1 MVFQLFFGLFSETKD
16 FNKRFVLL
24 KKNKKLDKS
33 FILSLKKKSN
43 FAAMQIILQKYKQHP
58 NIKRFVDLINTQTQV
73 QLKNTITSARS
84 FFISAAYEKTEKPYI
99 LVLSDKEE
107 AAYLLNDLQSILP
120 EEKIFF
126 FPATLRHLSHN
137 SSIKTDKAAIMMRTE
152 TMVKI
157 RKSINPVIVTYPEAI
172 AETVISREYI
182 PSNTIELTVGEEI
195 ETGFFIEMLQEF
207 GFVKTEFVF
216 EPGQYSIRGGI
227 IDVFS
232 FAADLPFRI
241 DFFGEEIESMR
252 IFDIETQ
259 LSVKKVDKISIV
271 NNIQIKTNENRTS
284 FLNFIDNKSIIFTDD
299 FNYLTEKITQ
309 LYNDT
314 KELKLLN
321 DETDNEEIIE
331 YTNSDDFTEQI
342 SKFNLVH
349 LSNKSLNEKIPV
361 IKLNITPQARIQ
373 KNFNLL
379 ANDLKLKHDKNY
391 SVFVMSKSKKQLE
404 RLKDILQSNEV
415 TTKTNFTPL
424 QGIVHEGFTD
434 SDLFISAYT
443 DHQIFDRFHRFFL
456 RSFNTNKSKE
466 AQLLK
471 EIKELNIG
479 DYIVHIDYG
488 VGIFKGLTTIE
499 NNGKPQ
505 EVIRIEYKDS
515 DNLFVSIHA
524 LHKISKFKSQNAE
537 PPRIHKL
544 GTAVWKNLKK
554 KTKSKIKDIAKDL
567 IELYAKRMQEKGFA
581 FSHDTYLQEA
591 LEASFIYEETPDQL
605 TAIADVKKD
614 MEESSPM
621 DRLVCG
627 DVGFGKTEIA
637 IRAAFKAVSDG
648 KQVAL
653 LCPTTILTYQHY
665 KTFTNRLSELPVSVD
680 YISRMRTS
688 KQQKEILKKLE
699 EGSLD
704 IVIGTHRLVSKD
716 VKFKDLGLLII
727 DEEQKFG
734 VGVKEKLK
742 QFRVN
747 VDSLTLTA
755 TPIPRTLQFSLMGAR
770 DLSILHTPP
779 PNRQPI
785 ITELHTFNPKII
797 KKSINYEVRRGG
809 QVFFV
814 HNHVATLPKMKK
826 YINEITP
833 DVTIEIAHG
842 QMKSTD
848 IEGIITGFINGNFDV
863 LLTTSIIE
871 NGLDIPNANTIII
884 NNAHKFGL
892 SDLHQL
898 RGRVGRASRK
908 AFCYLIAPPKT
919 VLKKIA
925 RRRLNAIENFV
936 ELGSGFN
943 IALQD
948 LDIRGAGDLL
958 GAEQSGYINDIGY
971 ETFKRILEETMLEL
985 RTSEYKHIF
994 AKEDQQKEKI
1004 NNEKL
1009 IFVNDCQI
1017 TTDLYIGFS
1026 NNFIKD
1032 DAERLRLY
1040 RELDNIS
1047 EEEKL
1052 LKFENQ
1058 LVDRFG
1064 TIPQAAQELI
1074 YIVKLRQKAMKLGI
1088 EKIIIKKG
1096 TFINYFITDQNSA
1109 FYDSNIFKDKILNFV
1124 TKNPNYCEMKQKND
1138 KLLLKFNKINSVKR
1152 AYEILNKI

>member
-1 MVFQLFFGLFSETKD
+1 MQT
-16 FNKRFVLL
+16 LL
-24 KKNKKLDKS
+24 KR
-33 FILSLKKKSN
+33 
-43 FAAMQIILQKYKQHP
+43 YKQHP
-58 NIKRFVDLINTQTQV
+58 NLQKFVDLISTQKQV
-73 QLKNTITSARS
+73 QLKNAITSARS
-84 FFISAAYEKTEKPYI
+84 FFLSAVYEKQNSPFVI
-99 LVLSDKEE
+99 VLSDKEE
-107 AAYLLNDLQSILP
+107 ATYLFNDFQIILP
-120 EEKIFF
+120 ENKLFF

-137 SSIKTDKAAIMMRTE
+137 SGIKTDKAAIMMRTE
-152 TMVKI
+152 TITKI
-157 RKSINPVIVTYPEAI
+157 RRTTNPIIVTYPAAI
-172 AETVISREYI
+172 AETVISREEI
-182 PSNTIELTVGEEI
+182 PNNTIELNVGEEV
-195 ETGFFIEMLQEF
+195 ETGFLIEMLQDF

-216 EPGQYSIRGGI
+216 EPGQYAIRGGI
-227 IDVFS
+227 VDVFS
-232 FAADLPFRI
+232 YSTDMPYRV
-241 DFFGEEIESMR
+241 DFFGEEIESIR

-259 LSVKKVDKISIV
+259 LSVKKVDSISIV
-271 NNIQIKTNENRTS
+271 NNIQIKTNEKRTS
-284 FLNFIDNKSIIFTDD
+284 FLHFIEKNSIFFADD
-299 FNYLTEKITQ
+299 YKYLTDKVKQ
-309 LYNDT
+309 LYEEE
-314 KELKLLN
+314 KEIKLLN
-321 DETDNEEIIE
+321 DETDAEEIIE
-331 YTNSDDFTEQI
+331 YANADEFIQHLN
-342 SKFNLVH
+342 KFNLVH
-349 LSNKSLNEKIPV
+349 LTNKTLNDKIPV
-361 IKLNITPQARIQ
+361 IQLDVSPQPRVQ

-379 ANDLKLKHDKNY
+379 ANDLKVKQEQAY
-391 SVFVMSKSKKQLE
+391 STYVLSNSDKQLE

-415 TTKTNFTPL
+415 KTKVDFTPL
-424 QGIVHEGFTD
+424 KGIVHEGFTD
-434 SDLFISAYT
+434 NDLFLTAYT

-505 EVIRIEYKDS
+505 EVVRIEYKDS

-524 LHKISKFKSQNAE
+524 LHKISKFKSQEAE
-537 PPRIHKL
+537 PPKIHKL
-544 GTAVWKNLKK
+544 GTTAWKNLKK
-554 KTKSKIKDIAKDL
+554 KTKKRIKDIAKDL

-581 FSHDTYLQEA
+581 YSHDTYLQEA

-605 TAIADVKKD
+605 KAINDVKED
-614 MEESSPM
+614 MENPVPM

-637 IRAAFKAVSDG
+637 IRAAFKAVTDG

-653 LCPTTILTYQHY
+653 LCPTTVLTYQHF
-665 KTFTNRLSELPVSVD
+665 KTLTERLKELPVTID
-680 YISRMRTS
+680 YISRMRTA

-716 VKFKDLGLLII
+716 VKFKDIGLLII

-734 VGVKEKLK
+734 VAVKEKLK
-742 QFRVN
+742 QLRVN
-747 VDSLTLTA
+747 VDTLTLTA

-770 DLSILHTPP
+770 DLSILQTPP

-785 ITELHTFNPKII
+785 ITELHTMDTEMIRKAI
-797 KKSINYEVRRGG
+797 SYEVRRGG

-826 YINEITP
+826 FINEIMP

-842 QMKSTD
+842 QMGAKQ
-848 IEGIITGFINGNFDV
+848 IEGVITGFMNGDFDI
-863 LLTTSIIE
+863 LLTTSIVE

-884 NNAHKFGL
+884 NNAHRFGL

-919 VLKKIA
+919 VLKDVA
-925 RRRLNAIENFV
+925 RRRLTAIENFV

-985 RTSEYKHIF
+985 RTTDYKHIF
-994 AKEDQQKEKI
+994 ANEDEQKVADE
-1004 NNEKL
+1004 NEKSV
-1009 IFVNDCQI
+1009 FVNDCQI
-1017 TTDLYIGFS
+1017 TTDLNIGFS
-1026 NNFIKD
+1026 NDFIKD

-1040 RELDNIS
+1040 RELDNINEKDKLIDF
-1047 EEEKL
+1047 EEQ
-1052 LKFENQ
+1052 LK
-1058 LVDRFG
+1058 DRFG
-1064 TIPQAAQELI
+1064 EIPNPAKELI
-1074 YIVKLRQKAMKLGI
+1074 KIVSLRQKAMKLGI
-1088 EKIIIKKG
+1088 EKIVIKNG
-1096 TFINYFITDQNSA
+1096 TFINYFVADQTSS
-1109 FYDSNIFKDKILNFV
+1109 FYDSRIFKENILTFV
-1124 TKNPNYCEMKQKND
+1124 TSNPTFCEMKQKNE
-1138 KLLLKFNKINSVKR
+1138 KLLLRFNKIKTVKR
-1152 AYEILNKI
+1152 ALEVLEMI

>member
-1 MVFQLFFGLFSETKD
+1 
-16 FNKRFVLL
+16 
-24 KKNKKLDKS
+24 
-33 FILSLKKKSN
+33 
-43 FAAMQIILQKYKQHP
+43 MQILLEKYKKHP
-58 NIKRFVDLINTQTQV
+58 NIQRFVDLINSQTQV
-73 QLKNTITSARS
+73 QLKNAITSARS

-99 LVLSDKEE
+99 IVLSDKEE
-107 AAYLLNDLQSILP
+107 AAYLFNDLQSILS
-120 EEKIFF
+120 EDKLFF

-137 SSIKTDKAAIMMRTE
+137 SGVKTDKAAIMMRTE
-152 TMVKI
+152 TMTKI
-157 RKSINPVIVTYPEAI
+157 RKTSNPIIVTYPAAI
-172 AETVISREYI
+172 AETVISKEDI
-182 PSNTIELTVGEEI
+182 PNNTIELSIGEEI
-195 ETGFFIEMLQEF
+195 ETGFFIEMLQDF

-216 EPGQYSIRGGI
+216 EPGQYAIRGGI
-227 IDVFS
+227 VDVFS
-232 FAADLPFRI
+232 YSADLPYRI
-241 DFFGEEIESMR
+241 DFFGEEIESIR

-259 LSVKKVDKISIV
+259 LSVKKVDNISIV
-271 NNIQIKTNENRTS
+271 NNIQIKTNEKRTS

-299 FNYLTEKITQ
+299 FNYLTEKISQ
-309 LYNDT
+309 LYNDE
-314 KELKLLN
+314 KEVKLLN
-321 DETDNEEIIE
+321 DETDNEETIE
-331 YTNSDDFTEQI
+331 YTNSQEFTKKI
-342 SKFNLVH
+342 TKFNLVH
-349 LSNKSLNEKIPV
+349 LSNKTLNEKIPF
-361 IKLNITPQARIQ
+361 IKFNITPQPRIQ

-379 ANDLKLKHDKNY
+379 ASDLKMKNEKNF
-391 SVFVMSKSKKQLE
+391 SVYILSKSQKQLQ

-415 TTKTNFTPL
+415 ATKTDFTPL
-424 QGIVHEGFTD
+424 QGIIHEGFTD
-434 SDLFISAYT
+434 NDLFITSYT

-488 VGIFKGLTTIE
+488 VGVFKGLTTIE

-524 LHKISKFKSQNAE
+524 LHKISKFKSQDAE
-537 PPRIHKL
+537 PPRVHKL

-554 KTKSKIKDIAKDL
+554 KTKNRIKDIAKDL

-605 TAIADVKKD
+605 TAIADIKKD
-614 MEESSPM
+614 MEEASPM

-637 IRAAFKAVSDG
+637 IRAAFKAVTDG

-653 LCPTTILTYQHY
+653 LCPTTILTYQHF
-665 KTFTNRLSELPVSVD
+665 KTFTNRLSDLPVSVD

-699 EGSLD
+699 EGTLD

-716 VKFKDLGLLII
+716 VKFKDLGLLVI

-734 VGVKEKLK
+734 VTVKEKLK
-742 QFRVN
+742 QLRVN

-785 ITELHTFNPKII
+785 ITELHTFDAEMIRKA
-797 KKSINYEVRRGG
+797 INYEVRRGG

-814 HNHVATLPKMKK
+814 HNHVATLPKIKK
-826 YINEITP
+826 YINEIIP
-833 DVTIEIAHG
+833 DVSVEIAHG
-842 QMKSTD
+842 QMNANI
-848 IEGIITGFINGNFDV
+848 IEGAITGFMNGDFDI
-863 LLTTSIIE
+863 LLTTSIVE

-898 RGRVGRASRK
+898 RGRVGRAARK

-919 VLKKIA
+919 VLKDIA

-985 RTSEYKHIF
+985 RTTEYKHIF
-994 AKEDQQKEKI
+994 AQEDQQKEK
-1004 NNEKL
+1004 NNNQKL

-1017 TTDLYIGFS
+1017 NTDLNIGFS

-1047 EEEKL
+1047 NNEKL
-1052 LKFENQ
+1052 VEFENQ
-1058 LVDRFG
+1058 LIDRFG
-1064 TIPQAAQELI
+1064 TIPQAAHELI
-1074 YIVKLRQKAMKLGI
+1074 NVVKLRQKAMTLGI
-1088 EKIIIKKG
+1088 EKIIMKNG
-1096 TFINYFITDQNSA
+1096 AFINYFITDQNSA
-1109 FYDSNIFKDKILNFV
+1109 FYDSNIFKEKILNFV
-1124 TKNPNYCEMKQKND
+1124 TKNPNICEMKQKNE
-1138 KLLLKFNKINSVKR
+1138 KLLLRFNKIKTVKR
-1152 AYEILNKI
+1152 AVEILEAI